1 MLDGPRT
8 HSLHSLGNL
17 SEVPLDQGVWQM
29 LLVSCQTPFTQPVR
43 QHLPTVGVMTSN
55 AHGHPDCKLPLAD
68 DSHLPVKLHTLPP
81 HSQ

>member
-8 HSLHSLGNL
+8 HSLHFLRNL

-29 LLVSCQTPFTQPVR
+29 LLVPCQTPFTQPVR
-43 QHLPTVGVMTSN
+43 HHVPTVGMMTSN
-55 AHGHPDCKLPLAD
+55 AHSHPDCKLSLAD
-68 DSHLPVKLHTLPP
+68 DSHLPGKLHTLPP